1 MEYTTF
7 GYRGVMDASI
17 FKEAGVAD
25 SSGRFRLTAN
35 HAVFYKSVVAKGSV

>member
-17 FKEAGVAD
+17 FKEAGVAE
-25 SSGRFRLTAN
+25 SAGPSGLTAN
-35 HAVFYKSVVAKGSV
+35 HTVFNKSVFARGSV

>member
-17 FKEAGVAD
+17 CKEAGVAET
-25 SSGRFRLTAN
+25 SGRFGLTAQ
-35 HAVFYKSVVAKGSV
+35 HTVFYKSVFAKGSV